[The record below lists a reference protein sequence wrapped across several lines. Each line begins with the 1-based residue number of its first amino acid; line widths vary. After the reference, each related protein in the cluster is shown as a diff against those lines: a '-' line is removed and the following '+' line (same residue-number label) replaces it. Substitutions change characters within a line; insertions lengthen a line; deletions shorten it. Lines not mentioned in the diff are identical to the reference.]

1 MRSPVAEPL
10 RAEWVAVPGP
20 HALVFGE
27 AEIWSG
33 RPVPRRILGVADIF
47 LIPFSVLVATATL
60 LLVNAK
66 GSSANPVMVAGF
78 VVCSVYLLIGRF
90 AVKYLMKRATTYEL
104 TNRRALVIR
113 HGKVVSEQRVEGMK
127 VQLSESVSQK
137 YATATFN
144 SNPLENV
151 LGMSMIGK
159 EAWLHENTGLDF
171 VRVLIGGTGT
181 VRFFDLSADEAK
193 QLSALAPS
201 T

>member
-1 MRSPVAEPL
+1 M
-10 RAEWVAVPGP
+10 PGP
-20 HALVFGE
+20 HALEFGE

>member
-1 MRSPVAEPL
+1 
-10 RAEWVAVPGP
+10 
-20 HALVFGE
+20 
-27 AEIWSG
+27 
-33 RPVPRRILGVADIF
+33 
-47 LIPFSVLVATATL
+47 
-60 LLVNAK
+60 
-66 GSSANPVMVAGF
+66 
-78 VVCSVYLLIGRF
+78 
-90 AVKYLMKRATTYEL
+90 
-104 TNRRALVIR
+104 
-113 HGKVVSEQRVEGMK
+113 MK

-159 EAWLHENTGLDF
+159 EAWLLENTGLDF
-171 VRVLIGGTGT
+171 VRVLTGGTGT